1 MQNLQ
6 IEANNPDDGINDTIV
21 DFLVADSDFALVL
34 LLLVAN
40 NLVQFSLYILFTQLE
55 IQTNP
60 VRQQD
65 KPSSRDTALILAAQL
80 RTDNFAQF

>member
-60 VRQQD
+60 ARQQD
-65 KPSSRDTALILAAQL
+65 KLS
-80 RTDNFAQF
+80 